1 MAKFDEDDMK
11 FLSTSMLHAEQRAMY
26 CGMGTG
32 QLAVSD
38 LRARAKPVLYQL
50 HDKTIRAVD
59 VSPGDPNLLLTGSID
74 TTVALWDARKLK
86 GKVDTPRP
94 SPRTNCTRRVPH
106 PVLIGH
112 TASLT
117 PY

>member
-1 MAKFDEDDMK
+1 VAQFDEDDMK
-11 FLSTSMLHAEQRAMY
+11 FLSTSMLHAGQRAMY

-86 GKVDTPRP
+86 GKPLASWEHGRGVTSARFRCAQRPAPR
-94 SPRTNCTRRVPH
+94 
-106 PVLIGH
+106 
-112 TASLT
+112 
-117 PY
+117 